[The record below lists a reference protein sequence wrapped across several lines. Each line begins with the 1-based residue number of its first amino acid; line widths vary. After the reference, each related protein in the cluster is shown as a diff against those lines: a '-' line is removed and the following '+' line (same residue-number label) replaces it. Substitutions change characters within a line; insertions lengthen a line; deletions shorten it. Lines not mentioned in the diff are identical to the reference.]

1 MKSNQQS
8 YNSWRY
14 IKTMFLTKPWKNAE
28 LRTFDIDT
36 KEIWR
41 QTETYE
47 RRKNN
52 TKFQCSEW
60 KKNNAFQ
67 KNLRKIQVTEHM
79 TSTVIR
85 LSLVLWH
92 AWSARET
99 RENKKKRQMGRWI
112 FRSVWNNCLVDG
124 CSTQKIINESYQNVS
139 TWARAEV
146 SGWNR
151 LKVKGQTLFVECAQ
165 AGRCLVVAHRGRV
178 WVIPSL
184 CFRMLV

>member
-1 MKSNQQS
+1 MPS
-8 YNSWRY
+8 YVHS
-14 IKTMFLTKPWKNAE
+14 TLTQKK
-28 LRTFDIDT
+28 
-36 KEIWR
+36 
-41 QTETYE
+41 YE
-47 RRKNN
+47 DKQNRKNN

-99 RENKKKRQMGRWI
+99 RENKKNGKWGGG
-112 FRSVWNNCLVDG
+112 SLGLYETTVL
-124 CSTQKIINESYQNVS
+124 STAVPHKKIINESYQNVS

>member
-99 RENKKKRQMGRWI
+99 RENKKNGKWGGGSLGLYETTVLSTAVPHKKSSMNHI
-112 FRSVWNNCLVDG
+112 KMSVPGPGQKFQGETAWKSRDKPCL
-124 CSTQKIINESYQNVS
+124 
-139 TWARAEV
+139 
-146 SGWNR
+146 
-151 LKVKGQTLFVECAQ
+151 
-165 AGRCLVVAHRGRV
+165 
-178 WVIPSL
+178 
-184 CFRMLV
+184 